1 MMKQPGSPQLI
12 DARNCNAFTASP
24 YAGIW
29 LKPGAGGCRT
39 IRVSTQCA
47 EVFVPTIIGSALHV
61 GVAQRFY
68 LESYGLNP
76 E

>member
-1 MMKQPGSPQLI
+1 MLGIVTLSRPVRMLGYGSNP
-12 DARNCNAFTASP
+12 AAF
-24 YAGIW
+24 
-29 LKPGAGGCRT
+29 GCRT
-39 IRVSTQCA
+39 KDRSYLRRRG
-47 EVFVPTIIGSALHV
+47 FRPTIIGSALHV